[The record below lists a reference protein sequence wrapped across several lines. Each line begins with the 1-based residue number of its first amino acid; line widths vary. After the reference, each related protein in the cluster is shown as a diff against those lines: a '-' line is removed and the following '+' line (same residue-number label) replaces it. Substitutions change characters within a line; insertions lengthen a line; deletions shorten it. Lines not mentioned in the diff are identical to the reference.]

1 VSEYRSKRGFVTDA
15 ATSRRMSGIR
25 QEATKPEL
33 AVRKAV
39 RELGM
44 SYRTS
49 NRDLPGSPDLANRSK
64 RWAIFVHGCYWHR
77 HVGCPRATTPTRNRA
92 LWVTKFDENVAR
104 DKARIEQLGRSG
116 FRVLVV
122 WECDTE
128 EHERLKGL
136 LRKGIPRIRPW
147 ADVPRGK

>member
-1 VSEYRSKRGFVTDA
+1 MSERRAKHGFVTDA
-15 ATSRRMSGIR
+15 ATSRRMGRIR
-25 QEATKPEL
+25 QKATKPEL

-77 HVGCPRATTPTRNRA
+77 HDGCNRTTTPTRNRA
-92 LWVTKFDENVAR
+92 LWVTKFQDNVAR
-104 DKARIEQLGRSG
+104 DKARIKQLGRSG

-128 EHERLKGL
+128 QHERLKQL
-136 LRKGIPRIRPW
+136 LRKGMPDIRP
-147 ADVPRGK
+147 